1 MEVEH
6 WSSMKDVCEFLGA
19 SHDSVCNWIRDNQLP
34 AYRTG
39 RLWKFKLSEVRQWAM
54 SEHAANTKVGR
65 NIPLQNELSKSKNET
80 ELKGA
85 NDVSKNVTSFKPL
98 FKLLI
103 DRGMKKKELAEKADI
118 SIATVT
124 KMGKVGNN
132 VSVLVLE
139 KICRALD
146 CKLNDV
152 VELVSIERDGEIVI
166 NGVYEKPTEEIIIP
180 PVELNQ
186 EAVEEY
192 KLTPT
197 EEDIVHFIYERL
209 GYYRENPPAFMVN
222 QARRDYG
229 IYSIEEAK
237 RSIPTDR
244 FYSLVLNEVLE
255 GWKKEGN
262 IFLQKHIPLKLIE
275 SGYFEL
281 EEGFGDITMQ

>member
-6 WSSMKDVCEFLGA
+6 WSSMKDVCELLGA

-34 AYRTG
+34 ASQVG
-39 RLWKFKLSEVRQWAM
+39 RLWKFKLSEVRQWAL
-54 SEHAANTKVGR
+54 SKNAANTKVGR
-65 NIPLQNELSKSKNET
+65 NIPLLMELRNTQNEIEP
-80 ELKGA
+80 KGA
-85 NDVSKNVTSFKPL
+85 KTVRKTVASFKPL

-103 DRGMKKKELAEKADI
+103 DRGMQKKELAEKAGI
-118 SIATVT
+118 SISTVT

-132 VSVLVLE
+132 VSTLVLE
-139 KICRALD
+139 KICLALD

-166 NGVYEKPTEEIIIP
+166 NGIYEKQQDEIITP
-180 PVELNQ
+180 SVELNQ

-192 KLTPT
+192 NLTPT
-197 EEDIVHFIYERL
+197 EEDIVHFIYVRL

-229 IYSIEEAK
+229 IDSIEEAK

-255 GWKKEGN
+255 GWKKDGN
-262 IFLQKHIPLKLIE
+262 AFLQKHIPLKLIE
-275 SGYFEL
+275 SGYFEP
-281 EEGFGDITMQ
+281 EETFGEITMQ